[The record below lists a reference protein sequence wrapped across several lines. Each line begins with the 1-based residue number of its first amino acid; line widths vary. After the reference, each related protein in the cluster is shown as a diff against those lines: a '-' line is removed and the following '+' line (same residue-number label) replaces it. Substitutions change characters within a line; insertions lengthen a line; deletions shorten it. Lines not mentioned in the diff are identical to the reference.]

1 MKGSGEL
8 FFLMPNRLFI
18 FCVCELKYVCTH
30 KSPCWTTTTVTEVQD
45 PGLNIELLLCYT
57 LSIKYLDTAK
67 KCAGQK
73 IVADQKVHTL
83 RK

>member
-45 PGLNIELLLCYT
+45 PGLNGELLLY
-57 LSIKYLDTAK
+57 
-67 KCAGQK
+67 
-73 IVADQKVHTL
+73 
-83 RK
+83 